1 MNQIPLKFDVTQKT
15 INGERLYSVQEI
27 SEIIG
32 VHGHTVRKYIKTG
45 ELQARRIGY
54 SLWVSEGNL
63 NLWLAYLGGRA
74 VAPVTQ
80 AITRKHVPNKR
91 AIRCVRA
98 LAREGLSDQDI
109 ADLAGI
115 SRKSILSIQRGRD
128 VRRSTYAKLKQA
140 KSLANKKQKTNTG
153 DNMNKEQRR
162 RSTIDALN
170 WLNLAG
176 WDDAKI
182 ANVIYSIKTN
192 DRHLI
197 LANIRNGSVMR
208 DTVFRRL
215 MLLVQDVN
223 SSQMDIIAETTA
235 APSGWQRFTRWIGS
249 LLS

>member
-1 MNQIPLKFDVTQKT
+1 MNQMPLKFDVTQKT

-54 SLWVSEGNL
+54 SFWVSEGNL
-63 NLWLAYLGGRA
+63 NLWLTYLSGRA

-80 AITRKHVPNKR
+80 PITRKHVPNKR

-153 DNMNKEQRR
+153 DDMNKEQRR

-182 ANVIYSIKTN
+182 ANVIYSTKTAK
-192 DRHLI
+192 RHQI
-197 LANIRNGSVMR
+197 IANIRNGSVMR

-223 SSQMDIIAETTA
+223 SSQIDIIAETVET
-235 APSGWQRFTRWIGS
+235 PSAWRRFTAWIRS